1 MYECIAMAIGFIL
14 GAVCAICTVVALFS
28 MQEEEE
34 LEREGLKNSPPSSD
48 GHNFFV
54 EGAASV
60 DEEMKSQWENL
71 MNYNGTGKG
80 QMSIGDE

>member
-1 MYECIAMAIGFIL
+1 MYECVAMAIGFIL

-28 MQEEEE
+28 MQEEDEKDE
-34 LEREGLKNSPPSSD
+34 AFGAPPPSSD